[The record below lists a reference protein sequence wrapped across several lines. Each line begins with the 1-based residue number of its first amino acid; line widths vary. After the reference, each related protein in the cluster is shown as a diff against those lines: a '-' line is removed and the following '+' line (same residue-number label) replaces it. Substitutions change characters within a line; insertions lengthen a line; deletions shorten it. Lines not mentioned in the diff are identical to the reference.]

1 MTTTAKPRY
10 SLRFPSNNSLEWAD
24 CAFLRAPA
32 MTEAQPA
39 AASTGSTIESVLQEQ
54 RLFAP
59 PAALSASAA
68 IPSMEAYRALAA
80 KAEADP
86 DRFWGD
92 LAREQLH
99 WFEPFHTVLDW
110 TNPPFAKW
118 FEGGTTNLAYNCL
131 DRHLEGPRA
140 DKTALIW
147 EGEPGDQRTFT
158 YRQLHAEVCKAA
170 NALKALGIGKGDL
183 VALYMPMV
191 PEAAIAMLAC
201 ARIGA
206 PHSVVF
212 GGFSA
217 DALRDRLI
225 DGQAK
230 AVITA
235 DGGFRKDKAVAL
247 KPAVDE
253 ALGAQGGAPS
263 VEHVLVVQRIASAC
277 AMTTGRDHWWHELVQ
292 DQAQTCPAEPMA
304 SEDRLFVLYTSGSTG
319 KPKGVVHTTAGYN
332 LWAHLTFQW
341 IFDIRED
348 DIHWCTADVGWITG
362 HSYIVYGPLSNGAT
376 TVMYEGAPR
385 PSKPGAFWEVIEKHK
400 VTLFYTAPTAI
411 RAFMKGGRE
420 VPEQYAM
427 DSLRILGTVGE
438 PINPEAWMWYR
449 DVIGHGRCPI
459 VDTWWQTET
468 GGVMISPLPAATPT
482 KPGSATLPLPGIV
495 ADIVDH
501 DGNSQPADQGGYLAV
516 RRPWPGM
523 MRTVHGDPE
532 RFRKSY
538 WEEIRPAD
546 GSYLY
551 FAGDGAR
558 RDADGYFWVMGR
570 VDDVINVSGHRLGTM
585 EIESALVS
593 HPAVA
598 EAAVVGRPDDLK
610 GEGIVAFVTLEAG
623 RLGDDPLIAE
633 LRSHVGREIGP
644 IARPDVITFT
654 DALPKT
660 RSGKIMRRI
669 LRSLAA
675 GQEVSGDTSTLE
687 DRSVL
692 DALRM

>member
-1 MTTTAKPRY
+1 M
-10 SLRFPSNNSLEWAD
+10 AD
-24 CAFLRAPA
+24 P
-32 MTEAQPA
+32 Q
-39 AASTGSTIESVLQEQ
+39 IESVLQEG
-54 RLFAP
+54 RVFP
-59 PAALSASAA
+59 P
-68 IPSMEAYRALAA
+68 PEALAETA
-80 KAEADP
+80 QLGSLQAYQALWDEVNADP
-86 DRFWGD
+86 DAFWARQ
-92 LAREQLH
+92 AREHLH
-99 WFEPFHTVLDW
+99 WFKPFDQVLDW
-110 TNPPFAKW
+110 STPPFARW
-118 FEGGTTNLAYNCL
+118 FGGGTTNLSYNCL

-147 EGEPGDQRTFT
+147 EGEPGDVRSFS
-158 YRQLHAEVCKAA
+158 YRELHVEVCKAA
-170 NALKALGIGKGDL
+170 NALRALGIGKNDL

-201 ARIGA
+201 ARIGS

-225 DGQAK
+225 DGEVK
-230 AVITA
+230 LVITA

-253 ALGAQGGAPS
+253 ALADGAVPS
-263 VEHVLVVQRIASAC
+263 VRSVLVVQRTKGEVT
-277 AMTTGRDHWWHELVQ
+277 MQEGRDLWWHEQVPQ
-292 DQAQTCPAEPMA
+292 KSAHCAAEPMA

-341 IFDIRED
+341 IFDLRED
-348 DIHWCTADVGWITG
+348 DVHWCTADVGWITG

-385 PSKPGAFWEVIEKHK
+385 PSKPGAFWELIEKHRI
-400 VTLFYTAPTAI
+400 TLFYTAPTAI
-411 RAFMKGGRE
+411 RAFMKSGRE
-420 VPEQYAM
+420 VPDGYDM
-427 DSLRILGTVGE
+427 SSLRILGTVGE
-438 PINPEAWMWYR
+438 PINPEAWIWYR
-449 DVIGHGRCPI
+449 DVIGGNRCPI
-459 VDTWWQTET
+459 IDTWWQTET

-482 KPGSATLPLPGIV
+482 KPGSATLPLPGIE
-495 ADIVDH
+495 ADVVDS
-501 DGNSQPADQGGYLAV
+501 DGNSVGVDEGGFLAV

-532 RFRKSY
+532 RFRRSY
-538 WEEIRPAD
+538 WEHICPAD

-558 RDADGYFWVMGR
+558 RDRDGYFWVMGR

-593 HPAVA
+593 HPTVA
-598 EAAVVGRPDDLK
+598 EAAVVGRPDELK
-610 GEGIVAFVTLEAG
+610 GEAIVAFVSLEGG
-623 RLGDDPLIAE
+623 REGGPELTAE
-633 LRSHVGREIGP
+633 LRKHVGVEIGP
-644 IARPDVITFT
+644 IARPDEIRFS

-669 LRSLAA
+669 LRALAA
-675 GQEVSGDTSTLE
+675 GEDVSGDTSTLE

-692 DALRM
+692 ERLRADG